1 MLFAIWNFI
10 AYLKFSMEILG
21 FLCML
26 GDEKIKLY
34 YCDNSKKPKPLN
46 TSCIYVY
53 TMIQAKLV
61 QKFGNSGHVVLP
73 KGYVGKRI
81 RFLLEPKTF
90 NDIKSEILEI
100 LKPYLENILG
110 IYLYGSYA
118 RNEQTIDSDV
128 DVLVIANTKL
138 KIIDKINDYTI
149 VSATLKELE
158 NTLGTNAVLILPII
172 KEAKTII
179 NPDLLE
185 KYKEYT
191 FTKNNIN
198 LFLDATANVL
208 ELNKKGL
215 ELDFEIGSLV
225 YSLILRI
232 RGLLMI
238 KTIINK
244 ASYSKS
250 LLFDYL
256 EKYNFSKEKIEELY
270 KIYSNERNNT
280 KVKESEIITKED
292 IRKLIIV
299 AENLLK
305 EAKSLLK

>member
-1 MLFAIWNFI
+1 
-10 AYLKFSMEILG
+10 
-21 FLCML
+21 
-26 GDEKIKLY
+26 
-34 YCDNSKKPKPLN
+34 
-46 TSCIYVY
+46 
-53 TMIQAKLV
+53 MITKLV
-61 QKFGNSGHVVLP
+61 QKFGNSGHIVLS
-73 KGYVGKRI
+73 KEYIGKRI
-81 RFLLEPKTF
+81 RFIAEPKTF
-90 NDIKSEILEI
+90 EDIKSSILKI
-100 LKPYLENILG
+100 IKPYLENVLG
-110 IYLYGSYA
+110 VYLYGSYA

-128 DVLVIANTKL
+128 DVLVITNTKL

-191 FTKNNIN
+191 CTKKNTKDFVDGSIGI
-198 LFLDATANVL
+198 L

-238 KTIINK
+238 KVIINK

-256 EKYNFSKEKIEELY
+256 ENYNFSKEKIEELY
-270 KIYSNERNNT
+270 KIYSSERDNT
-280 KVKESEIITKED
+280 KVKESWIITKED

-305 EAKSLLK
+305 EAKRMLK

>member
-1 MLFAIWNFI
+1 
-10 AYLKFSMEILG
+10 
-21 FLCML
+21 
-26 GDEKIKLY
+26 
-34 YCDNSKKPKPLN
+34 
-46 TSCIYVY
+46 
-53 TMIQAKLV
+53 MIESKLV
-61 QKFGNSGHVVLP
+61 QKFGNSAHIVLP
-73 KGYVGKRI
+73 KDYVGKRI

-110 IYLYGSYA
+110 VYLYGSYA
-118 RNEQTIDSDV
+118 RNEQTVDSDV
-128 DVLVIANTKL
+128 DILVITNTKL
-138 KIIDKINDYTI
+138 KIIDKINYCTI
-149 VSATLKELE
+149 VSVTLKELE
-158 NTLGTNAVLILPII
+158 NTLSTNAVLILPII

-185 KYKEYT
+185 KYKEYK
-191 FTKNNIN
+191 FTKKNTKDFVDGSIGI
-198 LFLDATANVL
+198 L
-208 ELNKKGL
+208 ELNKNGL

-238 KTIINK
+238 KAIINK
-244 ASYSKS
+244 TSYSKS

-256 EKYNFSKEKIEELY
+256 ENYSFSNEKIEELY
-270 KIYSNERNNT
+270 KIYSNERNNMRVR
-280 KVKESEIITKED
+280 KNEFVNKNDII
-292 IRKLIIV
+292 KLIVI

>member
-1 MLFAIWNFI
+1 
-10 AYLKFSMEILG
+10 
-21 FLCML
+21 
-26 GDEKIKLY
+26 
-34 YCDNSKKPKPLN
+34 
-46 TSCIYVY
+46 
-53 TMIQAKLV
+53 MIESKLV
-61 QKFGNSGHVVLP
+61 QKFGNSAHIVLP
-73 KGYVGKRI
+73 KDYVGKRI

-110 IYLYGSYA
+110 VYLYGSYA
-118 RNEQTIDSDV
+118 RNEQTVDSDV
-128 DVLVIANTKL
+128 DILVITNTKL
-138 KIIDKINDYTI
+138 KIIDKINYCTI
-149 VSATLKELE
+149 VSVTLKELE
-158 NTLGTNAVLILPII
+158 NTLSTNAVLILPII

-191 FTKNNIN
+191 FTKKNTKDFVDGSIGI
-198 LFLDATANVL
+198 L
-208 ELNKKGL
+208 ELNKNGL

-238 KTIINK
+238 KAIINK
-244 ASYSKS
+244 TSYSKS

-256 EKYNFSKEKIEELY
+256 ENYSFSNEKIEELY
-270 KIYSNERNNT
+270 KIYSNERNNMRVR
-280 KVKESEIITKED
+280 KNEFVNKNDII
-292 IRKLIIV
+292 KLIVI